1 MEMMIEVEVRDVY
14 GQPKYYPVCD
24 KAKLFAEIAGMK
36 TLPLDILKKIEML
49 GYRVA
54 VSRTVT
60 F

>member
-1 MEMMIEVEVRDVY
+1 MEMLIEVEVRDVY

-36 TLPLDILKKIEML
+36 TLPPDILKKIEML
-49 GYRVA
+49 GYRVT

>member
-1 MEMMIEVEVRDVY
+1 MEMLIEVEVRDVY

-36 TLPLDILKKIEML
+36 TLPIDILKKIEML

-54 VSRTVT
+54 VYRTVT

>member
-1 MEMMIEVEVRDVY
+1 MEMLIEVEVRDVY
-14 GQPKYYPVCD
+14 GQPKYYPVCN

>member
-1 MEMMIEVEVRDVY
+1 MEMLIEVEVRDVY

-36 TLPLDILKKIEML
+36 TLPIDILKKIEML

>member
-1 MEMMIEVEVRDVY
+1 MEMLIEVEVRDVY

-24 KAKLFAEIAGMK
+24 KAKLFTEIAGMK
-36 TLPLDILKKIEML
+36 TLPIDILKKIEML

>member
-14 GQPKYYPVCD
+14 GQAKYYPVCD

-36 TLPLDILKKIEML
+36 TLPIDILKKIEML

>member
-36 TLPLDILKKIEML
+36 TLPIDILKKIEML